1 MKFRRRRERRV
12 VVRWDMTPF
21 VDVMFQ
27 LLIFFMLSSTFVIS
41 SSVPVQLPEK
51 DTDKPV
57 QAEARDIVVSIV
69 ADGGG
74 RNGMG
79 SIYLEET
86 RVDEAEL
93 VAVLQER
100 AAHETAANAT
110 RPPMV
115 MIRAAWNVPTQ
126 RVVDVM
132 EACEEAGLRS
142 FGIGVAAKQE

>member
-1 MKFRRRRERRV
+1 MKFRRRRERRIT
-12 VVRWDMTPF
+12 VRWDMTPF

-27 LLIFFMLSSTFVIS
+27 LLIFFMLSSTFVIQ
-41 SSVPVQLPEK
+41 SSVPVELPEK

-86 RVDEAEL
+86 RVEEAEL
-93 VAVLQER
+93 VAVLKER
-100 AAHETAANAT
+100 AAHEADIAQ

-142 FGIGVAAKQE
+142 FGIGVAARQP

>member
-1 MKFRRRRERRV
+1 MKFKRKRGRRV
-12 VVRWDMTPF
+12 SAQWDMTAF
-21 VDVMFQ
+21 VEVIFQ
-27 LLIFFMLSSTFVIS
+27 LLIFFMLSSTFVVQ
-41 SSVPVQLPEK
+41 SSVPVELPEK

-57 QAEARDIVVSIV
+57 QAEARDIIVSIV

-74 RNGMG
+74 RDGMG

-86 RVDEAEL
+86 KVEEAEL
-93 VAVLQER
+93 VAVLRER
-100 AAHETAANAT
+100 GEHESGGNPD

-132 EACEEAGLRS
+132 EACEEAGLPS
-142 FGIGVAAKQE
+142 FGIGVASRQP

>member
-1 MKFRRRRERRV
+1 MKFRRRKERRIG
-12 VVRWDMTPF
+12 VRWDMTPF

-27 LLIFFMLSSTFVIS
+27 LLIFFMLSSTFVIQ
-41 SSVPVQLPEK
+41 SSVPVALPEK

-57 QAEARDIVVSIV
+57 TAEARDIVVSIV

-86 RVDEAEL
+86 QVDEAEL
-93 VAVLQER
+93 VAVLQAR
-100 AAHETAANAT
+100 AAHETANNSS

-142 FGIGVAAKQE
+142 FGIGVAARQ